1 MWTQRSRRLT
11 RAWQKWARSRSE
23 QLCKFFDCELQ
34 VFDNSAQRL
43 SLDCHATVHRD
54 HDSRM
59 IRGPHVD
66 GMTTRL
72 SSELKTQKLSDAGY
86 LFTGNDG

>member
-1 MWTQRSRRLT
+1 
-11 RAWQKWARSRSE
+11 
-23 QLCKFFDCELQ
+23 
-34 VFDNSAQRL
+34 
-43 SLDCHATVHRD
+43 
-54 HDSRM
+54 M